1 MAPTIS
7 DVIRNSEQALAE
19 SRELIQRISK
29 FERNARIGLERGP
42 SEKVDSG
49 TGQSERR
56 ITAIAA
62 PPEAL
67 VTERPVVLPPSA
79 MEHNMWPN
87 SYIQDEIARADRR
100 IAATRTNI
108 ANLEQ
113 RLALELMQG
122 ENATSSWEVRNIFL
136 SLLETRECHRT
147 WLLRR
152 L

>member
-67 VTERPVVLPPSA
+67 V
-79 MEHNMWPN
+79 N
-87 SYIQDEIARADRR
+87 
-100 IAATRTNI
+100 
-108 ANLEQ
+108 
-113 RLALELMQG
+113 
-122 ENATSSWEVRNIFL
+122 
-136 SLLETRECHRT
+136 
-147 WLLRR
+147 
-152 L
+152 